1 LDNGLRVTEKKL
13 YRTEMDIWRSGTR
26 TFRLPK
32 VRHKM
37 KGNNAS
43 NTNLEKLENKTLK

>member
-1 LDNGLRVTEKKL
+1 
-13 YRTEMDIWRSGTR
+13 MDIWRSGTR

-43 NTNLEKLENKTLK
+43 NTNLEKLENKTLKQYGHVARMEDKR